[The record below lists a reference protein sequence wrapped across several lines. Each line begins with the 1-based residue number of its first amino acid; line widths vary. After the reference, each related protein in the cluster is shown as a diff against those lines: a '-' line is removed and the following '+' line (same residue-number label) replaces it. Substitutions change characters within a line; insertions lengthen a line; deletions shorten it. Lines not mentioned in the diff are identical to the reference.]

1 MKDLPQVKGRLK
13 LEDFHPKS
21 VVAELLDA
29 PKSYNISTFSLI
41 LIYSTCIVVKD
52 DISIA
57 LT

>member
-1 MKDLPQVKGRLK
+1 MK